1 MLTAHAPI
9 EPLGWLVFVELP
21 MREALAPLYAAAERD
36 LALLLLGLL
45 LASMAA
51 LLLARRMVVPIR
63 AIAEGASRLGRGE
76 LDRRIEVKTGDEL
89 EALAGEFNQMAGEL
103 QKSYAELEG
112 KVEAR
117 TAELS
122 EALDQQ
128 TATAEVL
135 GVINSSPGNL
145 APVFEAMLEKAI
157 RLCGAAFG
165 TLWTYDG
172 QDFRIAALLG
182 VPSGFAEFIAQ
193 APDSTGHT
201 AAHLRLLHGE
211 DAVHVPDLTADEAYR
226 SGNPMRRALVDLG
239 GARTLLAVPLRKE
252 GRLLGV
258 FSTCR
263 REVRPFTDKQIA
275 LVENFAAQAVIAM
288 ENARLITE
296 TREALEQQ
304 TATAEVLGVINSS
317 PGDLAPVFGAM
328 LDKALG
334 LCSASFGVLWT
345 YDGEYFQGTALR
357 GVPETLAILLRE
369 RRRPV
374 DPTGHFARLL
384 AGETF
389 VNEQDITES
398 ENYRTGSSPL
408 RRAYFELAGTR
419 SQLAVA
425 LRKDQELLGM
435 LTVYRTEVRPFSDKE
450 IALLQNFAAQAVIAM
465 ENARLIN
472 ETREALEQQT
482 ATAEV
487 LGVINS
493 SPGDLAPVFD
503 AMLDKAMRLCEASF
517 GIMFTVDGERA
528 RMVATRDVPTELSDF
543 LTLHPAGIG
552 PDTFFGRAVIE
563 RSFLHTAD
571 VRSEAGYRDGQ
582 ALAVTA
588 ADLAGVRALLMA
600 PLLKDDGVLGVFAI
614 FRQEVRPFS
623 DKQIALLQNFAA
635 QAVIAI
641 ENARLITETREALEQ
656 QTATA
661 EVLGVINSS
670 PGELKPVFDAIL
682 EKAHSLCG
690 STHGALATFDGEN
703 FRAVATHGL
712 PAQFV
717 ELISRPYPPYSGS
730 KEERLVLGDVF
741 VHIPDVAAMESLPD
755 NPISR
760 AAAELTGVRTVLLL
774 PLRKDGALLGYIS
787 AHRKEIRPFTDKQI
801 ALLQN
806 FAAQAVIAME
816 NARLINETREALE
829 QQTATAEVLGVINSS
844 PGDLA
849 PVFEAMLERA
859 MRLCEAAFG
868 QLSVYDGERFAT
880 AATKGVPAAFAEY
893 RRNNPPSYGP
903 GTAPA
908 RILAG
913 ERVISIED
921 LKAEPPYA
929 AGEPNRRALVDLGGA
944 RSDLLVALTKDGSVR
959 GFIEIYRQ
967 EVRPFT
973 EKQIALLE
981 NFAAQAVIAMENA
994 RLITETREALE
1005 QQTATAEVLGVINSS
1020 PGDLAPVFEAM
1031 LEKATRLCD
1040 AAFGVFLTY
1049 DGEQLHT
1056 AAVRG
1061 ATGAYTEF
1069 LTSSPHRP
1077 GKNDIHTRLI
1087 EGEAFVQFPD
1097 VRESLGYRS
1106 GDPMPRAFVDLGGG
1120 RTVLAMPLRRDNVF
1134 LGEFAVY
1141 RREVRPFSDKQ
1152 IALLQNFA
1160 AQAVIAMENARL
1172 ITETR
1177 EALEQQTATAEVLQV
1192 INASP
1197 GDLAPVFDAM
1207 LDNALRLCEAAHGHF
1222 VTYDGEAFRPAAV
1235 RGESRFAEFWRQQ
1248 PPFRPAPG
1256 NPLLLLVRGE
1266 PMVHR
1271 ADAREDEAYRDSP
1284 TYRRIIDRGGV
1295 RTSLMVPLRREG
1307 ALLGAMRVY
1316 RQEVRPFSDK
1326 QIALLQN
1333 FAAQA
1338 VIAME
1343 NARLITETREALEQ
1357 QTATAEVLQ
1366 VINSSPGDL
1375 APVFDAMLEKAARIC
1390 RAESGFIFR
1399 LDDGLCRMAASF
1411 GIPPEYREFQEHNP
1425 IVLSRGTLAGRTAL
1439 ERRAVHIKDAA
1450 ADPEYNRIEAVQLG
1464 HQRTMLGVPLIREDV
1479 LVGVLTLARSRVEP
1493 FSEKDIELV
1502 RTFAAQAVIAMENA
1516 RLITE
1521 TREALEQQTATA
1533 EVLGVINSSPG
1544 DLAPVFDVILDKAHT
1559 LCGSAHGSLQLY
1571 DGENLRAVAAHGVSD
1586 AFAAILRQGYRAAD
1600 SPASRALIEGKPFV
1614 HIADCAEIDHAVFRA
1629 AAELAGIRTVLFV
1642 PLRKDDLLLG
1652 LISAAR
1658 REVQPFTEKQI
1669 ALLENFAAQAVIA
1682 MENARLITETREAL
1696 EQQTATAEVL
1706 GVINSSP
1713 GDLAP
1718 VFDAMLEKAVRLCE
1732 FPFAS
1737 LWTYDGTRF
1746 APVAFHNVPPSFE
1759 AFLREHTPP
1768 GLEVLREAARPMHLP
1783 DVLTTELAQRDPVF
1797 TERVQQLGP
1806 VRTLLLVPL
1815 RKDSALLGAFVA
1827 YRQEVRPFSDKHI
1840 ALLENFAA
1848 QAVIAMENARLI
1860 TETREALEQQTA
1872 TAEILGVINA
1882 SPGDLGPVF
1891 EAMLEK
1897 ATRLCAADAGVFAN
1911 YDGECFLPAAWR
1923 GFDDFPR
1930 DPMRPHPDTGIGRVA
1945 RGEDIVHIL
1954 DSASGAAYESGD
1966 PGRLAIVKLGGA
1978 RSQLTAALRKEST
1991 LLGSFT
1997 LWRREVRPFTDKQI
2011 ALLQSF
2017 AAQAVIAM
2025 ENARLINETREALE
2039 QQTATAEVLGVI
2051 NSSPGDLAPV
2061 FDAMLEK
2068 ALRLCEAAFG
2078 ILWTYDG
2085 ERYSAASL
2093 RNVPSAYAEFLREP
2107 QRAAPSTVIGQL
2119 AAGKSVA
2126 QIADISAD
2134 EYYQTGGAMVRQGLA
2149 LAGFRT
2155 VLGVALR
2162 RDDALLGAITVYRQH
2177 VQPFPDKQIALLQ
2190 NFAAQAVIAMEN
2202 ARLITETRE
2211 ALEQQTA
2218 TAEVLGVIN
2227 SSPGNLAPVF
2237 DTMLERAMHLCEAA
2251 FGGLWTFEGERYVAS
2266 ALRGVPT
2273 AYAEFL
2279 ATATL
2284 ATPGPGT
2291 APYRFLRGERVV
2303 HNIDMA
2309 AEEPYRAGEP
2319 NRLALVDLGGAR
2331 TALQVPLEKDDAVLG
2346 VITIYRQEVR
2356 PFSDKQIA
2364 LLQNFAAQ
2372 AVIAME
2378 NARLITE
2385 TREALEQ
2392 QTATAEVLQVINSSP
2407 GDLAPVFDAM
2417 LEKAMRLC
2425 EAVYGVL
2432 WKSDGQSFRA
2442 AALRGVPADYAE
2454 FATSRPRGAAPD
2466 TALGQLVAGERFVHI
2481 ADVASRR
2488 TGDEIVRKLVELGG
2502 VRTLLAV
2509 PLRKDG
2515 VLLGSFAMY
2524 RRQVRPFTDKQIA
2537 LLENFAAQAVIAM
2550 ENARLINETR
2560 EALEQQ
2566 TATAEVLQVI
2576 NASPGD
2582 LSPVFEAI
2590 LEKAHALCGITL
2602 GELEL
2607 YEDGKVRAVA
2617 IRGVSGPFAE
2627 LLRQPFE
2634 PPPRSPPARLIAGER
2649 TVQITDVSKLARHRP
2664 DDPRARAGAQHGL
2677 RTALFVPLRK
2687 DDALLGYITGYRREV
2702 RPFSQK
2708 EIALLQNFA
2717 AQAVIAMEN
2726 TRLLGELRERTA
2738 ELGRSV
2744 EELKLLSEVGQAVS
2758 STLDLRSVLSTVL
2771 TRSVAMTGVDAG
2783 AVFRHRRADRAFHLV
2798 EAVGWDEGLMRSVRD
2813 LKVPESESAM
2823 GEAAAKRTP
2832 IQLADVSRR
2841 SSYPMRDVTLAAGFH
2856 AALIVPLVGPER
2868 VLGAL
2873 ILMRRAAGE
2882 FPPETLRLMQTLASQ
2897 SVLAIQNAR
2906 LFRELAEKSE
2916 ELELASQHKSQ
2927 FLANMSHEL
2936 RTPLNAILGYAELL
2950 ADGIYGEMPEK
2961 PKGVLERIQNNG
2973 KHLLALINDVLDLA
2987 KIEAGQLTLSLED
3000 YSIAE
3005 LVRSV
3010 VTATEPL
3017 AAAKGL
3023 KFAALLPDDMPTAHG
3038 DARRISQV
3046 LLNLVGN
3053 AIKFTD
3059 EGEVEIAAAAAD
3071 GHFTLTVRDTGP
3083 GIAEADRERIFGEFQ
3098 QIDDSNTR
3106 KKGGTGLGLAISK
3119 RMVEM
3124 QGGTIAVE
3132 SALGQGSTFRVTLPV
3147 YVEER
3152 MEAAA

>member
-1 MLTAHAPI
+1 MSEAAERPPSFGLSAADCAAAADAARPKGRLFRKYVVLLVCLVGVVLFADAAVNFWFSWQEERAATGRILQEKADSAARRIRGFIDGIERQIGWTTIAQWAASPLDERRFDFVRLLRQVPAITSVSQLDGAGKEQLKVSRLSMDVVGSGKDLSKSPAFIEARAHRVWYGPVYFRKQSEPYMTVAVGSLGPHAGVTVADVNLKLIWDVVTRLKIGERGEAYVVDGKGRLIADPDISLVLRETDMSRLPQVKAALAGGPQRATAADNIAGNRVLTAHAPI

-103 QKSYAELEG
+103 QKSYAELEQ

-135 GVINSSPGNL
+135 GVINSSPGDL

-157 RLCGAAFG
+157 RLCDAAFG

-211 DAVHVPDLTADEAYR
+211 DAVHVPDLTVDEAYR

-263 REVRPFTDKQIA
+263 REVRPFSDKQIA
-275 LVENFAAQAVIAM
+275 LLENFAAQAVIAMENARLITETREALEQQTATAEVLQVINSSPGDLAPVFEAMLEKALALCGAAFGIMLTYDGQRFHHAAVRGVPDAFAEHRRRNPSMKFPPRSNVGRHLQGEDVVQILDLEADDTTRGTDQGRALLDLGGARTLLSAALRKDGSLLGILSIYRQEVRPFTDKQTALLQNFAAQAVIAM

-317 PGDLAPVFGAM
+317 PGDLAPVFEAM
-328 LDKALG
+328 LEKAMRLCAAPLG
-334 LCSASFGVLWT
+334 FMLDYRDGKFGLAAGRGLPAPLARYLLHMDQPRSDEGNAQVLEGAP
-345 YDGEYFQGTALR
+345 Y
-357 GVPETLAILLRE
+357 I
-369 RRRPV
+369 
-374 DPTGHFARLL
+374 HFADLKDDE
-384 AGETF
+384 A
-389 VNEQDITES
+389 
-398 ENYRTGSSPL
+398 YRSGAPL
-408 RRAYFELAGTR
+408 RRAVVDLGGAR
-419 SQLAVA
+419 SALGVA
-425 LRKDQELLGM
+425 LRKDDRILGTFN
-435 LTVYRTEVRPFSDKE
+435 LARTEVRPFSDKQ

-465 ENARLIN
+465 ENARLIT

-503 AMLDKAMRLCEASF
+503 AMLEKALRLCDAAF
-517 GIMFTVDGERA
+517 GMLLAYDGERFE
-528 RMVATRDVPTELSDF
+528 MVADLGLPDPFAEYLRGRQMSFRPGTGPARF
-543 LTLHPAGIG
+543 LEGVLFDH
-552 PDTFFGRAVIE
+552 
-563 RSFLHTAD
+563 HAD
-571 VRSEAGYRDGQ
+571 V
-582 ALAVTA
+582 A
-588 ADLAGVRALLMA
+588 ADENTHRTDDPHRRALIDLGKA
-600 PLLKDDGVLGVFAI
+600 RTALGVPLRKDDVLLGCFI
-614 FRQEVRPFS
+614 IYRQEVRPFS
-623 DKQIALLQNFAA
+623 EKQI
-635 QAVIAI
+635 V
-641 ENARLITETREALEQ
+641 
-656 QTATA
+656 
-661 EVLGVINSS
+661 
-670 PGELKPVFDAIL
+670 
-682 EKAHSLCG
+682 
-690 STHGALATFDGEN
+690 
-703 FRAVATHGL
+703 
-712 PAQFV
+712 
-717 ELISRPYPPYSGS
+717 
-730 KEERLVLGDVF
+730 
-741 VHIPDVAAMESLPD
+741 
-755 NPISR
+755 
-760 AAAELTGVRTVLLL
+760 
-774 PLRKDGALLGYIS
+774 
-787 AHRKEIRPFTDKQI
+787 
-801 ALLQN
+801 LLQN

-816 NARLINETREALE
+816 NARLITETREALE

-1020 PGDLAPVFEAM
+1020 PGDLAPVFDAI
-1031 LEKATRLCD
+1031 LE
-1040 AAFGVFLTY
+1040 
-1049 DGEQLHT
+1049 
-1056 AAVRG
+1056 
-1061 ATGAYTEF
+1061 
-1069 LTSSPHRP
+1069 
-1077 GKNDIHTRLI
+1077 
-1087 EGEAFVQFPD
+1087 
-1097 VRESLGYRS
+1097 
-1106 GDPMPRAFVDLGGG
+1106 
-1120 RTVLAMPLRRDNVF
+1120 
-1134 LGEFAVY
+1134 
-1141 RREVRPFSDKQ
+1141 
-1152 IALLQNFA
+1152 
-1160 AQAVIAMENARL
+1160 
-1172 ITETR
+1172 
-1177 EALEQQTATAEVLQV
+1177 
-1192 INASP
+1192 
-1197 GDLAPVFDAM
+1197 
-1207 LDNALRLCEAAHGHF
+1207 
-1222 VTYDGEAFRPAAV
+1222 
-1235 RGESRFAEFWRQQ
+1235 
-1248 PPFRPAPG
+1248 
-1256 NPLLLLVRGE
+1256 
-1266 PMVHR
+1266 
-1271 ADAREDEAYRDSP
+1271 
-1284 TYRRIIDRGGV
+1284 
-1295 RTSLMVPLRREG
+1295 
-1307 ALLGAMRVY
+1307 
-1316 RQEVRPFSDK
+1316 
-1326 QIALLQN
+1326 
-1333 FAAQA
+1333 
-1338 VIAME
+1338 
-1343 NARLITETREALEQ
+1343 
-1357 QTATAEVLQ
+1357 
-1366 VINSSPGDL
+1366 
-1375 APVFDAMLEKAARIC
+1375 
-1390 RAESGFIFR
+1390 
-1399 LDDGLCRMAASF
+1399 
-1411 GIPPEYREFQEHNP
+1411 
-1425 IVLSRGTLAGRTAL
+1425 
-1439 ERRAVHIKDAA
+1439 
-1450 ADPEYNRIEAVQLG
+1450 
-1464 HQRTMLGVPLIREDV
+1464 
-1479 LVGVLTLARSRVEP
+1479 
-1493 FSEKDIELV
+1493 
-1502 RTFAAQAVIAMENA
+1502 
-1516 RLITE
+1516 
-1521 TREALEQQTATA
+1521 
-1533 EVLGVINSSPG
+1533 
-1544 DLAPVFDVILDKAHT
+1544 KAHT
-1559 LCGSAHGSLQLY
+1559 LCGATHGSLGAY
-1571 DGENLRAVAAHGVSD
+1571 DGEHFHAVATRGYPAELTERLQHGFDGLENPVTRPL
-1586 AFAAILRQGYRAAD
+1586 F
-1600 SPASRALIEGKPFV
+1600 EGARFV
-1614 HIADCAEIDHAVFRA
+1614 QIPDLAEIDHPIPRAVAEIGGFRTA
-1629 AAELAGIRTVLFV
+1629 LFI
-1642 PLRKDDLLLG
+1642 PLRKDGVLRG
-1652 LISAAR
+1652 HISASR
-1658 REVQPFTEKQI
+1658 HEVRPFGEKEI
-1669 ALLENFAAQAVIA
+1669 TLLENFAAQAVIA

-1718 VFDAMLEKAVRLCE
+1718 VFDAILEKAHALCGASHGALVAYDGE
-1732 FPFAS
+1732 HFRAVATHELPEPFAKVLRQPFKPAAGS
-1737 LWTYDGTRF
+1737 
-1746 APVAFHNVPPSFE
+1746 PPSR
-1759 AFLREHTPP
+1759 LL
-1768 GLEVLREAARPMHLP
+1768 GG
-1783 DVLTTELAQRDPVF
+1783 
-1797 TERVQQLGP
+1797 ERVVQVQDVAQYHGDDPIARVSASVGLH
-1806 VRTLLLVPL
+1806 TLLMVPL
-1815 RKDSALLGAFVA
+1815 RKEGTLLGYLTAH
-1827 YRQEVRPFSDKHI
+1827 RTEVRAFSEKEI
-1840 ALLENFAA
+1840 SLLEN
-1848 QAVIAMENARLI
+1848 
-1860 TETREALEQQTA
+1860 
-1872 TAEILGVINA
+1872 
-1882 SPGDLGPVF
+1882 
-1891 EAMLEK
+1891 
-1897 ATRLCAADAGVFAN
+1897 
-1911 YDGECFLPAAWR
+1911 
-1923 GFDDFPR
+1923 
-1930 DPMRPHPDTGIGRVA
+1930 
-1945 RGEDIVHIL
+1945 
-1954 DSASGAAYESGD
+1954 
-1966 PGRLAIVKLGGA
+1966 
-1978 RSQLTAALRKEST
+1978 
-1991 LLGSFT
+1991 
-1997 LWRREVRPFTDKQI
+1997 
-2011 ALLQSF
+2011 F

-2119 AAGKSVA
+2119 AGGKSVA

-2162 RDDALLGAITVYRQH
+2162 RDDALVGAITVYRQH
-2177 VQPFPDKQIALLQ
+2177 VQLFPDKQITLLQ

-2218 TAEVLGVIN
+2218 TAEVLQVIN
-2227 SSPGNLAPVF
+2227 SSPGDLAPVF

-2284 ATPGPGT
+2284 AHPGPGT

-2319 NRLALVDLGGAR
+2319 NRRALVDLGGAR

-2356 PFSDKQIA
+2356 PFTDKQIA
-2364 LLQNFAAQ
+2364 LLENFAAQ

-2425 EAVYGVL
+2425 EAAYGVL

-2758 STLDLRSVLSTVL
+2758 STLDLRAVLSTVL

-2798 EAVGWDEGLMRSVRD
+2798 EAVGWDEALMRSVRD

-2823 GEAAAKRTP
+2823 GEAAAKRLP

-2841 SSYPMRDVTLAAGFH
+2841 SSYPMRDVTLAAGFR

-2868 VLGAL
+2868 VFGSL

-2882 FPPETLRLMQTLASQ
+2882 FPPETVRLMQTLASQ

-2950 ADGIYGEMPEK
+2950 VDGIYGEMPEK

-2973 KHLLALINDVLDLA
+2973 RHLLALINDVLDLA

-3000 YSIAE
+3000 YSLPE

-3017 AAAKGL
+3017 ASAKGL

-3059 EGEVEIAAAAAD
+3059 AGEVEIAAAAAD
-3071 GHFTLTVRDTGP
+3071 GYFTLTVRDTGP

-3098 QIDDSNTR
+3098 QIDNSNTR
-3106 KKGGTGLGLAISK
+3106 KTGGTGLGLAISK

-3147 YVEER
+3147 HVEER